1 MIHMPTQ
8 HFGDEFY
15 YMETVLGRCGVPIFF
30 MISGYF
36 AAKHVKKDPENS
48 GRWFLKNALR
58 MIWQFVIFS
67 VIIFAFYRLGN
78 LLFQMEDMTFTIDK
92 DHIFRLLV
100 FNDPLFGG
108 VLWYLL
114 AYAYCLLIY
123 AAASHFKM
131 GYRLLALVAPLLL
144 LLYYILGRYSVLFF
158 GESLPYYWSRN
169 FLITAI
175 PMFTLGFVMPEL
187 NIKWL
192 TNQNILIL
200 SIISVLLLFAE
211 CMAFYTSLPIG
222 RNNFIFNMPLSFLIV
237 YYATHQ
243 PKITVPKDYLLAVI
257 G

>member
-36 AAKHVKKDPENS
+36 AARHVKKDPENS

-131 GYRLLALVAPLLL
+131 GYQLLALVSPLLL

-211 CMAFYTSLPIG
+211 CMAFLY
-222 RNNFIFNMPLSFLIV
+222 
-237 YYATHQ
+237 Q
-243 PKITVPKDYLLAVI
+243 PADRTE
-257 G
+257 